1 MFVILITQGGL
12 HMRKELLGFIL
23 ALLLGAP
30 FAGISLISALA
41 GETKP
46 NPYNKYYTCI
56 EVKKGDSLW
65 SIAGEYMENSGMT
78 TAQYVKE
85 LKIMNGLKE
94 DTIHCGNY
102 LTIMYFL
109 PASENDK
116 GYCPVSTFTVE

>member
-1 MFVILITQGGL
+1 
-12 HMRKELLGFIL
+12 MRKELLGFIL
-23 ALLLGAP
+23 AVLLGAP
-30 FAGISLISALA
+30 FVGISLISALA
-41 GETKP
+41 GEIKT

-65 SIAGEYMENSGMT
+65 SIAGEHMENSGMT

-94 DTIHCGNY
+94 DTIHSGNY

-109 PASENDK
+109 PASEDENR
-116 GYCPVSTFTVE
+116 YCPQSSFTVK